1 MDLVNCSNC
10 DGIFDFNLEG
20 TQCDGCD
27 DVFCRACIDQ
37 KAVSCFRF
45 NNRPKC
51 TNCFIT
57 EPPTVLTFSLFDY
70 MLNKYNVSEK
80 QIREEY
86 IQTNPLFYTTP
97 QNTYVCTKCKV
108 HQCASR
114 LCERV
119 SQDYTGPRNA
129 IVSRGFCCKAQD
141 EWDCDACLKWE
152 AQRICVTLVGIR
164 KFRKDSSLRCVP
176 RDVLIHCILK
186 PFILPPFRGE
196 DERTTKKLKI

>member
-1 MDLVNCSNC
+1 MDLVNCSHC
-10 DGIFDFNLEG
+10 DGIFDFNIEG

-27 DVFCRACIDQ
+27 DVFCGACIEQ
-37 KAVSCFRF
+37 RLASVFRF

-51 TNCFIT
+51 TKCFIT

-70 MLNKYNVSEK
+70 MLKKYNVSEK

-114 LCERV
+114 LCKRV
-119 SQDYTGPRNA
+119 SKDYTCSLSG
-129 IVSRGFCCKAQD
+129 VVVRGLCCKKQKD
-141 EWDCDACLKWE
+141 NLCDACLKWE
-152 AQRICVTLVGIR
+152 AQRICVAMMGAR
-164 KFRKDSSLRCVP
+164 KFRKGNLLNLLP

-186 PFILPPFRGE
+186 PLILPPKGGE
-196 DERTTKKLKI
+196 DQRTTKKLKI